1 MTLHVPFKLFLV
13 NDYVDITIF
22 SAQKCIVQQDLL
34 SGDGTMGAQQPP
46 PPGSVKS
53 KVSRGFLVRM
63 GIEIPL
69 KKDLNPLDK
78 FLTTPLVIQCKL

>member
-1 MTLHVPFKLFLV
+1 MALHVPFKLFLV

-46 PPGSVKS
+46 PGSVKS

-63 GIEIPL
+63 GIEILL
-69 KKDLNPLDK
+69 KKRYKP
-78 FLTTPLVIQCKL
+78 P